1 MSSEAPRSAVIG
13 LLADPDLPANLPV
26 HLGQALPSF
35 LSDVDPE
42 RSWRVDMEV
51 IPLAGGEQQEATTLL
66 KAAGE
71 MLRQRDWDMVIVLT
85 DLPRRAGTRAVVAD
99 LSPDDGAALASV
111 PALGAIRLR
120 QRALAVV
127 AHLVLVLAGTTE
139 GRRPGAWH
147 LRALARE
154 TGEGGDRLVLPSR
167 LGRWRLLAGMVRANR
182 PWRLVTGLSGAL
194 LAAFAGSAVSLLTPT
209 LWQLAAELSGG
220 RLVLVTAVSIAAMVV
235 YLILQHELWERLADA
250 GSPRLARLYNVTT
263 AATVTLGVAIFYL
276 VLLALMAV
284 LVPFFLTHDILAQN
298 IGHPPTFRDYAHI
311 IWLIASVAVVSSA
324 LGSGTEDDE
333 SVRRAAYGYRHRV
346 RAEEEAALRSAG
358 SSRSTDP

>member
-1 MSSEAPRSAVIG
+1 MSSEASRSAVIG

-26 HLGQALPSF
+26 HLGQALPRF
-35 LSDVDPE
+35 LSDIDAE

-51 IPLAGGEQQEATTLL
+51 MPLAGGEQQEATTLL

-127 AHLVLVLAGTTE
+127 AHLVLVLAGTE
-139 GRRPGAWH
+139 GRRPGVWH

-182 PWRLVTGLSGAL
+182 PWRLVAGLSGAL

-209 LWQLAAELSGG
+209 LWQLAAALNGG
-220 RLVLVTAVSIAAMVV
+220 RLALVTAVSIAAMVL
-235 YLILQHELWERLADA
+235 YLILQHELWERLAEA

-298 IGHPPTFRDYAHI
+298 IGRPPAFTDYVHI
-311 IWLIASVAVVSSA
+311 AWLIASVAVVSSA

-358 SSRSTDP
+358 SSRSTDT